1 MIILFPSLTELCSF
15 LKFGNSLIVPHWFRL
30 PAKWEDGAGIQSL
43 QATSVYEFGA
53 SWGAQNK
60 RALSQSANLNHSWTA
75 HHSATRAPHKHQ
87 VLRNSQ
93 VFPPLPVSE
102 PMSQRLVLFSRLW
115 SRRCG
120 FVSSAC
126 RLALQT
132 AVTPT
137 CMRKPSP
144 SKWCK
149 ARRTAPHPAA
159 HTVSDNTAPHGR
171 WVVSA
176 LQRAQS
182 STWVVSLLTLLFFFS
197 PVHLPSRSVRRR
209 RMCTGCSWRWSQA
222 VSRLLFTTAAH
233 GPLWGHTE
241 ICKCV
246 FKQTSCCAI
255 VFYMS

>member
-15 LKFGNSLIVPHWFRL
+15 LKFGNSLTIIIPYWFRL

-43 QATSVYEFGA
+43 QATSVFEFSA

-93 VFPPLPVSE
+93 VFPPLRVSE

-137 CMRKPSP
+137 CTRKPSP

-182 STWVVSLLTLLFFFS
+182 STWVVSLLTFAFFFS
-197 PVHLPSRSVRRR
+197 LSLAFAQSVREEEKD
-209 RMCTGCSWRWSQA
+209 
-222 VSRLLFTTAAH
+222 VYRLLLTMVSGGQSSFVHNGSSRT
-233 GPLWGHTE
+233 
-241 ICKCV
+241 
-246 FKQTSCCAI
+246 I
-255 VFYMS
+255 VRSHRDL